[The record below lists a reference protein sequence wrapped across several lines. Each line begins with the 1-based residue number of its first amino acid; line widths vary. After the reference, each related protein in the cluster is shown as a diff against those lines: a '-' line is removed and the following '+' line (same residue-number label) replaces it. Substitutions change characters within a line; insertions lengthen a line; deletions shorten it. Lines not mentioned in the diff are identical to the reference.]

1 MLKIP
6 HIHEGKLIVVEE
18 SSSILKGNPLNDPVW
33 RKTAVWLPPSYAS
46 SSNRRYPVL
55 YSLAGFMSA
64 GMGQLAWRGFDENLV
79 ERAARLIY
87 EKKMGDVIIVFPD
100 CFTSLGGN
108 QYINSSALGR
118 YADYLIKEIIPL
130 VDRSFRTLAARNHRG
145 VFGHSS
151 GGYGALFHAMK
162 YPHIWG
168 AAASHAGDMGFET
181 CYLPG
186 WPRTLT
192 ILSDYC
198 RPERREGKVRAP
210 KPLSDE
216 ERGRDDGRVRRF
228 IAAMRQKNPN
238 FDEGHA
244 LMDVAMAATY
254 DPDPDAP
261 NGFRLPFDLETG
273 ELLKERWRQ
282 WQRHDPIHMATK
294 HVEALHS
301 LRALYFD
308 CGWRDQYH
316 MHYGARRLA
325 QTLTQHGVEH
335 RYEVFN
341 GTHSQTSYRYD
352 VSLPF
357 LYRALKP

>member
-1 MLKIP
+1 MLKTP
-6 HIHEGKLIVVEE
+6 HSQEGKLVVVEKL
-18 SSSILKGNPLNDPVW
+18 STILKHNPLKDSAW

-46 SSNRRYPVL
+46 SGNCRYPVL
-55 YSLAGFMSA
+55 YSLAGFMSS
-64 GMGQLAWRGFDENLV
+64 GLGQLAWRGFDENLA
-79 ERAARLIY
+79 ERVARLIY
-87 EKKMGDVIIVFPD
+87 EKKMGEVIVVFPD

-108 QYINSSALGR
+108 QYINSSAIGR
-118 YADYLIKEIIPL
+118 YADYLIKEIVPL
-130 VDRSFRTLAARNHRG
+130 VDQSFRTLAAREHRG

-162 YPHIWG
+162 YPEVWG
-168 AAASHAGDMGFET
+168 AAASHAGDMGFESG
-181 CYLPG
+181 YLPG

-192 ILSDYC
+192 VLSGY
-198 RPERREGKVRAP
+198 RSPALRVGTGRAP
-210 KPLSDE
+210 IPVPAEK
-216 ERGRDDGRVRRF
+216 RGYDDGRVRRF
-228 IAAMRQKNPN
+228 IAAMRKKSPG

-254 DPDPDAP
+254 DPDPSAP

-273 ELLKERWRQ
+273 ELFKERWRQ
-282 WQRHDPIHMATK
+282 WQRHDPVYMAGR
-294 HVEALHS
+294 HVHALRS

-316 MHYGARRLA
+316 MHYGARQFARS
-325 QTLTQHGVEH
+325 LTQYGISHIY
-335 RYEVFN
+335 RIFD

-352 VSLPF
+352 VSLPI

>member
-6 HIHEGKLIVVEE
+6 HNSEGRVVIIEE
-18 SSSILKGNPLNDPVW
+18 QSPVLKHNPLKDSAW
-33 RKTAVWLPPSYAS
+33 RKTAVWLPPSYALS
-46 SSNRRYPVL
+46 GNRRYPVL
-55 YSLAGFMSA
+55 YSLAGFMST
-64 GMGQLAWRGFDENLV
+64 GLGQLAWRGFDENIV
-79 ERAARLIY
+79 ERIARLIF
-87 EKKMGDVIIVFPD
+87 EKKMGDVIVVFPD

-108 QYINSSALGR
+108 QYINSSAVGR
-118 YADYLIKEIIPL
+118 YADYLIKEIVPL
-130 VDRSFRTLAARNHRG
+130 VDRSFRTLAGREHRG

-151 GGYGALFHAMK
+151 GGFGALFHAMK
-162 YPHIWG
+162 YPGVWG
-168 AAASHAGDMGFET
+168 AAASHAGDMGFEN

-192 ILSDYC
+192 VLSGY
-198 RPERREGKVRAP
+198 RYPQLRTGKGRAP
-210 KPLSDE
+210 ASLPIEK
-216 ERGRDDGRVRRF
+216 RGCDDGRVRRF
-228 IAAMRQKNPN
+228 IAAMREKQPS

-282 WQRHDPIHMATK
+282 WQRHDPVHMVGR
-294 HVEALHS
+294 HIQALCS

-308 CGWRDQYH
+308 CGWRDQYY
-316 MHYGARRLA
+316 MHYGARQLA
-325 QTLTQHGVEH
+325 RALAEHGVPH
-335 RYEVFN
+335 IYEIFD

-352 VSLPF
+352 VSLPI